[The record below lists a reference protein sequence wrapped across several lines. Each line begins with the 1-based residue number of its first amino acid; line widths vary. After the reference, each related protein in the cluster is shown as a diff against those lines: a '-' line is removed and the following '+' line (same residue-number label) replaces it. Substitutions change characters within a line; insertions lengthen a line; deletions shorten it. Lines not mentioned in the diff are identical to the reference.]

1 MEVNIMNENLQVIE
15 EIKEKF
21 DLDRIKNL
29 SLSEKFKL
37 AKLAKL
43 IYKEALFANQTGI
56 QNLDKSPN
64 YTINKTYN
72 LLAMLVVNRIRYDVF
87 QDIVKNYARNFK
99 KSDSYYSQVSIL
111 GIGLMLLVKEFDP
124 KSILNY
130 LMMLLGEDFL
140 INNQKYPGTVEAE
153 DLTEEDI
160 TISSEIDYKAF
171 EGQMRKI
178 KYELLALL
186 ELSHEKSK
194 EYICELINESYYERR
209 LKFYYNMMNISNADV
224 IDEMYDSFNENEQ
237 RINRLILGGAYAI
250 HQGLNIFT
258 AHYLFNSIIGK
269 YSRYDKRVDE
279 IQEEMNLR
287 RKEILES
294 V

>member
-1 MEVNIMNENLQVIE
+1 MTENNTAII

-21 DLDRIKNL
+21 DLERIKNL

-43 IYKEALFANQTGI
+43 IYKEALFANQSGI

-64 YTINKTYN
+64 YTLNKTYN
-72 LLAMLVVNRIRYDVF
+72 LFAMLVVNRIRYDVL
-87 QDIVKNYARNFK
+87 QDIITNYAKNFK
-99 KSDSYYSQVSIL
+99 KSDSYYSQVSII
-111 GIGLMLLVKEFDP
+111 GIGLLLVVKDVEP

-140 INNQKYPGTVEAE
+140 LNNQKYIGKVE
-153 DLTEEDI
+153 DLSEEDI
-160 TISSEIDYKAF
+160 TVKNEIDYKAF
-171 EGQMRKI
+171 EGKMRKV

-186 ELSHEKSK
+186 ELSHEKGS
-194 EYICELINESYYERR
+194 EYICELINNKYDERR
-209 LKFYYNMMNISNADV
+209 MKFYYNMMNISDLTV
-224 IDEMYDSFNENEQ
+224 KKEMYKEFNLNEK
-237 RINRLILGGAYAI
+237 RMGRLILGGAYAI
-250 HQGLNIFT
+250 HEGLNIFT

-279 IQEEMNLR
+279 IQNEMKQR
-287 RKEILES
+287 REEILS
-294 V
+294 L

>member
-1 MEVNIMNENLQVIE
+1 MTENNTAII

-43 IYKEALFANQTGI
+43 IYKEALFANQSGI

-64 YTINKTYN
+64 YTLNKTYN
-72 LLAMLVVNRIRYDVF
+72 LFAMLVVNRIRYDVL
-87 QDIVKNYARNFK
+87 QDIITNYARNFK
-99 KSDSYYSQVSIL
+99 KSDSYYSQVSII
-111 GIGLMLLVKEFDP
+111 GIGLLLVVKGFDP

-130 LMMLLGEDFL
+130 LMMLLGEEFL
-140 INNQKYPGTVEAE
+140 LNNQKYPGKLEE
-153 DLTEEDI
+153 LTEEDI
-160 TISSEIDYKAF
+160 TVKNDIDYKAF
-171 EGQMRKI
+171 EGKMRKV

-186 ELSHEKSK
+186 ELSHEKGS
-194 EYICELINESYYERR
+194 EYICELINNKYDERR
-209 LKFYYNMMNISNADV
+209 MKFYYNMMNISDPKV
-224 IDEMYDSFNENEQ
+224 KKEMYKEFNLND
-237 RINRLILGGAYAI
+237 RRMHRLILGGAYAI
-250 HQGLNIFT
+250 HEGLNIFT

-279 IQEEMNLR
+279 IQNEIKQR
-287 RKEILES
+287 REEILS
-294 V
+294 L

>member
-1 MEVNIMNENLQVIE
+1 MTENNEVII

-21 DLDRIKNL
+21 DLERIKNL

-43 IYKEALFANQTGI
+43 IYTEALFANQSGI

-64 YTINKTYN
+64 YTLNKTYN
-72 LLAMLVVNRIRYDVF
+72 LFAMLVVNRIRFDVL
-87 QDIVKNYARNFK
+87 QDIIANYARNFK
-99 KSDSYYSQVSIL
+99 KSDSYYSQVSVI
-111 GIGLMLLVKEFDP
+111 GIGLLLLVKGIDP

-140 INNQKYPGTVEAE
+140 INNQKYPGQIEE
-153 DLTEEDI
+153 LTEEDI
-160 TISSEIDYKAF
+160 TVKNEIDYKAF
-171 EGQMRKI
+171 EGKMRKV

-186 ELSHEKSK
+186 ELSHEKGS
-194 EYICELINESYYERR
+194 EFICDLINNKYDERR
-209 LKFYYNMMNISNADV
+209 MVFYYNMMNIKNDEVAE
-224 IDEMYDSFNENEQ
+224 EMYKEFNLNEQ
-237 RINRLILGGAYAI
+237 RMSRLILGGAYAI
-250 HQGLNIFT
+250 HEGLNIFT

-279 IQEEMNLR
+279 IQNEIELR
-287 RKEILES
+287 RKEILS
-294 V
+294 L

>member
-1 MEVNIMNENLQVIE
+1 MTENNEVII

-21 DLDRIKNL
+21 DLERIKNL

-43 IYKEALFANQTGI
+43 IYTEALFANQSGI

-64 YTINKTYN
+64 YTLNKTYN
-72 LLAMLVVNRIRYDVF
+72 LFAMLVVNRIRYDVL
-87 QDIVKNYARNFK
+87 QDIIANYARNFK
-99 KSDSYYSQVSIL
+99 KSDSYYSQVSVI
-111 GIGLMLLVKEFDP
+111 GIGLLLLVKGFDP

-140 INNQKYPGTVEAE
+140 INNQKYPGQIEE
-153 DLTEEDI
+153 LTEEDI
-160 TISSEIDYKAF
+160 TIKNEIDYKAF
-171 EGQMRKI
+171 EGKMRKV

-186 ELSHEKSK
+186 ELSHEKGS
-194 EYICELINESYYERR
+194 EFICDLINNKYDERR
-209 LKFYYNMMNISNADV
+209 MVFYYNMMNIKNDEVAE
-224 IDEMYDSFNENEQ
+224 EMYKEFNLNEQ
-237 RINRLILGGAYAI
+237 RMSRLILGGAYAI
-250 HQGLNIFT
+250 HEGLNIFT

-279 IQEEMNLR
+279 IQNEIELR
-287 RKEILES
+287 RKEILS
-294 V
+294 L

>member
-1 MEVNIMNENLQVIE
+1 MNENLQVIE